1 MTLASGRFIYTVRMT
16 TAWSRETSTRDVA
29 DVAWERRRRAA
40 WLDYLR
46 VVQSSE
52 RGTYT
57 QEEQNAWEQL
67 QRRLRRN
74 DQLRDELAAA
84 TNASST
90 S

>member
-1 MTLASGRFIYTVRMT
+1 MT

-52 RGTYT
+52 RSAYA
-57 QEEQNAWEQL
+57 QDEQNAWEQL

-74 DQLRDELAAA
+74 DQLRDEVRAAG
-84 TNASST
+84 NASPT